1 MLDEILLMI
10 VVINPFSKMLFTIL
24 LCKEYSGKELLQIVV
39 RSNAIALLILSIFSF
54 AGYWILKEFFHISI
68 YSLRIAGG
76 IVLAKIGFDYLDK
89 GATFVVKRTKSLL
102 EISAVPIATPLIAG
116 PAAIATVVTI
126 SVESGVLA
134 SVIAL
139 SVGILIN
146 FLLMIF
152 ALVFSKR
159 IGETLIIVLIR
170 ILGLFIMALGVEM
183 LLSGVVGYL
192 NLT

>member
-1 MLDEILLMI
+1 
-10 VVINPFSKMLFTIL
+10 MLFTIL